1 MKIAAGLSA
10 GNKACS
16 FEFFPPKTDAGVE
29 SLIETVRTLRPLAP
43 LFVSV
48 TYGAAGSS
56 RERTIAVA
64 KRIKR
69 ELDVEVLVH
78 VTCVGSTVD
87 ELRRLFDEL
96 AAAGIENVLALRGD
110 APEGQQTFTR
120 ADGGLEYATELVA
133 LLAKE
138 YQFCIG
144 AACYPEGHIEA
155 SSAFDDLKHLREK
168 VDAGAQFL
176 ITQLFFD
183 NSAYLDFVA
192 RTRAAGITVPIIP
205 GIMPITDYGQV
216 ARFTKMCGASIP
228 AALRAELEY
237 RADDKQSTVDLGVAY
252 ATLQCSDLLVQG
264 APALHFYTLNRS
276 PATRAIVSA
285 LLSADRMTRSAAV
298 SQT

>member
-1 MKIAAGLSA
+1 MKIAQALVQSK
-10 GNKACS
+10 KACS

-29 SLIETVRTLRPLAP
+29 KLLDTVRTLRPLEP

-56 RERTIAVA
+56 RARTIEVA

-69 ELDVEVLVH
+69 ELDIEVLVH
-78 VTCVGSTVD
+78 VTCVGSTVS

-96 AAAGIENVLALRGD
+96 AEANIENILALRGD
-110 APEGQQTFTR
+110 APEGQQQFEKA
-120 ADGGLEYATELVA
+120 ADGLQYASELIA

-144 AACYPEGHIEA
+144 AACYPEVHVEA
-155 SSAFDDLKHLREK
+155 AGAFEDLKHLREK

-183 NSAYLDFVA
+183 NGKFLDFAA
-192 RTRAAGITVPIIP
+192 RARAAGITVPIIP
-205 GIMPITDYGQV
+205 GIMPITDYRQV
-216 ARFTKMCGASIP
+216 TRFTDMCGASIP
-228 AALRAELEY
+228 QTLRDELAF
-237 RADDKQSTVDLGVAY
+237 RADDQQSVADLGVAY
-252 ATLQCSDLLVQG
+252 ATLQSSDLLVHG

-276 PATRAIVSA
+276 TATRAVVSA
-285 LLSADRMTRSAAV
+285 LLSADRITRNAILR
-298 SQT
+298 